1 MLVAPDN
8 LTMRYN
14 LGCLYSAHLNDPDAS
29 VKVLGLFFDK
39 IRSLS
44 HVSHSEVDPDLDPLR
59 NDPRF
64 QKMVSDAKAR
74 LAVAPELIAAK

>member
-14 LGCLYSAHLNDPDAS
+14 LGCLYSAHLGDADAA
-29 VKVLGLFFDK
+29 VNVLAPFFEE

-44 HVSHSEVDPDLDPLR
+44 HLGHSDVDPDLRMLR
-59 NDPRF
+59 DDPRF
-64 QKMVSDAKAR
+64 QKMVAHAKAR
-74 LAVAPELIAAK
+74 LADAPELISTI